1 MHRLICW
8 QVWRQQQALGRSCR
22 AEMQLEP
29 EEGASAATLQ
39 LVEQAR
45 SVSAPPSPS
54 QVLGSCSLC
63 LARQGP
69 ADWGTAKPD
78 SVCAQVTPPGFMAWK
93 PWCAPL

>member
-22 AEMQLEP
+22 AGAQLEP
-29 EEGASAATLQ
+29 GEGASAATLQ

-45 SVSAPPSPS
+45 SVSVPPSPS
-54 QVLGSCSLC
+54 QVLRSSLTECSLC

-69 ADWGTAKPD
+69 ADWGTAKTD
-78 SVCAQVTPPGFMAWK
+78 SGCALVTLP
-93 PWCAPL
+93 